1 VTNEPQPP
9 MSEHVPAPK
18 PATQGAQELAAAAG
32 VDLALVTTPD
42 DEDEVITREDVWHYI
57 DRRTTF
63 PRRHF
68 QGLANRP
75 GHAL

>member
-1 VTNEPQPP
+1 VTNDPQPP
-9 MSEHVPAPK
+9 MREHDAAPK

-32 VDLALVTTPD
+32 VDLALVTTSD
-42 DEDEVITREDVWHYI
+42 DADEVITREDVWQYI

-68 QGLANRP
+68 HGLANRP